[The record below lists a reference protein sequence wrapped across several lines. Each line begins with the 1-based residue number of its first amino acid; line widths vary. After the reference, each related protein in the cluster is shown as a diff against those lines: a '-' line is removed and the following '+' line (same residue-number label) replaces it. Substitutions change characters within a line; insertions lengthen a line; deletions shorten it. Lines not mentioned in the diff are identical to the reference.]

1 MPEDSAG
8 SFLDDAIYRGGSLFS
23 CQNRKMGTERARSH
37 VDCRWLRHS
46 QEAYFL
52 CVGLDGLF
60 FIHGYSLLLNK
71 CHVTFINFWQN
82 SYLVYVLNFYVVILD
97 SHDGYSIHDVYS
109 IV

>member
-8 SFLDDAIYRGGSLFS
+8 SFLDDAIYRGSSLFS

-52 CVGLDGLF
+52 CVDLDGLF
-60 FIHGYSLLLNK
+60 FIVQS
-71 CHVTFINFWQN
+71 TI
-82 SYLVYVLNFYVVILD
+82 VLFTIE
-97 SHDGYSIHDVYS
+97 
-109 IV
+109 